1 MTREKLLAANWKLN
15 LPGEGIGA
23 YSAAMRGR
31 ASARFDLVLA
41 PPAPFLEALVRE
53 ANGKGEGFAVASQC
67 SSQHDSGAFTGE
79 VSARMVAGLGAR
91 YAIVGHSERRTIFG
105 ETDEVVGQKLAKAA
119 DAGLLPIFCV
129 GESQETRDAGNTLAW
144 LRRQVTTGLAVASRS
159 FARLVVAY
167 EPIWAIGTGRNAKN
181 PEIREAHQAIAGLL
195 DPLVPADCRLSII
208 YGGSVKAENAAE
220 IASLDEVD
228 GFLVG
233 GASLVSS
240 SFLAIW
246 EAMRA
251 PGAGD

>member
-15 LPGEGIGA
+15 LPAEGIGA
-23 YSAAMRGR
+23 YCASMRGR
-31 ASARFDLVLA
+31 PHDGFDLVIA
-41 PPAPFLEALVRE
+41 PPAPFLELIVRE
-53 ANGKGEGFAVASQC
+53 SKQAGEAFAVASQS

-105 ETDEVVGQKLAKAA
+105 ETDEVIGQKLAKAA
-119 DAGLLPIFCV
+119 DAGLVPIFCV
-129 GESQETRDAGNTLAW
+129 GESQETRDAGNTLDW
-144 LRRQVTTGLAVASRS
+144 LHRQVTTGLSVAARILP
-159 FARLVVAY
+159 RLVVAY

-181 PEIREAHQAIAGLL
+181 PEIREAHAAIAGILTPLL
-195 DPLVPADCRLSII
+195 PADCRLSIL
-208 YGGSVKAENAAE
+208 YGGSVKADNAAE
-220 IASLDEVD
+220 ISSLEEVD

-246 EAMRA
+246 EAMR
-251 PGAGD
+251 G